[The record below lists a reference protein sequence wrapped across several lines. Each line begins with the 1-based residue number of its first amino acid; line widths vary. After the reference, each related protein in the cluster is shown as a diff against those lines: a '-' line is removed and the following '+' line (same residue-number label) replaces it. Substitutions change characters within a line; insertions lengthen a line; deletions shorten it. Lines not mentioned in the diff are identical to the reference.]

1 MIRSSRV
8 GLLLALA
15 LCTPAAAADEPL
27 RLPLLSVQ
35 GSAELPAIS
44 SSRYAYQE
52 LAPAQLS
59 LAPQLALV
67 PGVFAGNRE
76 NYAQGLRLS
85 IRGFGSRASFGVRG
99 VKVLLDGVPLTS
111 ADGQTDLDGVDWAL
125 LSGLQLRRGPSSA
138 QFGNAAG
145 GVVALQS
152 APLADTHQALL
163 QLSGGSHELGQLRL
177 AGAAAAGAWRLGGNL
192 LHTEAPGYRQHANY
206 RNQLLRLRAEREL
219 WGQRLQLDWAAFETR
234 ALDAGALTPAQRD
247 ADRRQAAPN
256 NLRFNA
262 GELIRQQRLSAT
274 LSGVLA
280 GQQAADWR
288 LQLHG
293 GQRDFQNRLPFENG
307 GQVAFARDFGGLQ
320 AGLEWPLEWAGVPM
334 LLGGGVDM
342 QAQAEQRQRYDNLLG
357 VRGAQTLDQREDA
370 RALGGYLQLAA
381 QPLQPLELSAS
392 LRADTLKLRAD
403 DRFLS
408 DGDDSGQRRFEDYST
423 AVAASWRLSP
433 LLVLQTRYATAFESP
448 TIGELANPA
457 GGGFNPQL
465 QAAQS
470 RSLEFGARG
479 VEAGFE
485 YELLFYRIR
494 LQDELL
500 PFELAGQAQRTFYR
514 NAGRSRRDGVELQLS
529 WPLLADLQLQLAAA
543 LSRNRFLEYQRDGQ
557 DFAGAR
563 IPGMPERTASAA
575 LHWQGPLLQTR
586 LQAQWVGERYADDA
600 NQQREPGY
608 LRLDL
613 ALQGRLQYAGFWLR
627 PSLAINN
634 ALGRDYSDNLRL
646 NAFGGRY
653 LEPAAPLTLEAAVAL
668 EF

>member
-145 GVVALQS
+145 GVLALQS
-152 APLADTHQALL
+152 APLADTRQALL
-163 QLSGGSHELGQLRL
+163 QFSGGSHELGQLRL
-177 AGAAAAGAWRLGGNL
+177 AGGAAAGAWRLGGNL

-219 WGQRLQLDWAAFETR
+219 WGQRLQLDWAGFDTQ

-262 GELIRQQRLSAT
+262 GERIRQQRLSAT
-274 LSGVLA
+274 LSGALV

-293 GQRDFQNRLPFENG
+293 GQRDFRNRLPFENG
-307 GQVAFARDFGGLQ
+307 GQVAFVRDFGGLQ
-320 AGLEWPLEWAGVPM
+320 AGLEWPLVWDGVPM
-334 LLGGGVDM
+334 LLGGGVDL

-357 VRGAQTLDQREDA
+357 ARGAQTLDQREDA

-381 QPLQPLELSAS
+381 QPLEPLELSAS

-403 DRFLS
+403 DRFLA
-408 DGDDSGQRRFEDYST
+408 DGDDSGQRRFEDYSN

-433 LLVLQTRYATAFESP
+433 LLVL
-448 TIGELANPA
+448 L
-457 GGGFNPQL
+457 
-465 QAAQS
+465 
-470 RSLEFGARG
+470 SL
-479 VEAGFE
+479 
-485 YELLFYRIR
+485 IH
-494 LQDELL
+494 
-500 PFELAGQAQRTFYR
+500 
-514 NAGRSRRDGVELQLS
+514 
-529 WPLLADLQLQLAAA
+529 
-543 LSRNRFLEYQRDGQ
+543 
-557 DFAGAR
+557 
-563 IPGMPERTASAA
+563 I
-575 LHWQGPLLQTR
+575 
-586 LQAQWVGERYADDA
+586 
-600 NQQREPGY
+600 
-608 LRLDL
+608 
-613 ALQGRLQYAGFWLR
+613 
-627 PSLAINN
+627 
-634 ALGRDYSDNLRL
+634 
-646 NAFGGRY
+646 
-653 LEPAAPLTLEAAVAL
+653 
-668 EF
+668 